1 MYVLCKCT
9 FGSILGFINVSIKL
23 FVYIFGGAQ
32 CPRLHLQ
39 IDTKLGRDLPRHRLQ
54 PRPGLPHRGLDLV
67 LGTASQFYIR
77 NIRRRPLFVP
87 SSCVQCRYLRLSWV
101 GSGLGGSMFVV
112 MAKCMLR
119 DPPSPITVI
128 VHTNQLYTDRRSTS
142 RHNKH

>member
-1 MYVLCKCT
+1 MYVLCKCI

-23 FVYIFGGAQ
+23 FVYIFGEAQ

-77 NIRRRPLFVP
+77 NIRRRLVP
-87 SSCVQCRYLRLSWV
+87 SPCVQCRYLRLSWV
-101 GSGLGGSMFVV
+101 GSGLVGSMFVV

-128 VHTNQLYTDRRSTS
+128 VHTNQLYTDQRSTS
-142 RHNKH
+142 HHNKH

>member
-1 MYVLCKCT
+1 MYVLCKCI

-23 FVYIFGGAQ
+23 FVYIFGEAQ

-77 NIRRRPLFVP
+77 NIRRRLVP
-87 SSCVQCRYLRLSWV
+87 SPCVQCRYLRLSWV
-101 GSGLGGSMFVV
+101 GSGLVGSMFATTYEILLLQSQSLFILISYTLIGEVQAV
-112 MAKCMLR
+112 
-119 DPPSPITVI
+119 T
-128 VHTNQLYTDRRSTS
+128 TNIDTPYP
-142 RHNKH
+142 

>member
-1 MYVLCKCT
+1 MYVFCKCI

-67 LGTASQFYIR
+67 LGYSESISYSQYSEGEG
-77 NIRRRPLFVP
+77 L
-87 SSCVQCRYLRLSWV
+87 YLSLLLVYSADI
-101 GSGLGGSMFVV
+101 S
-112 MAKCMLR
+112 
-119 DPPSPITVI
+119 D
-128 VHTNQLYTDRRSTS
+128 
-142 RHNKH
+142 

>member
-1 MYVLCKCT
+1 MYVLCKCIL
-9 FGSILGFINVSIKL
+9 GSILGFINVSIKL

-87 SSCVQCRYLRLSWV
+87 SPCVQCRYLRLSCV
-101 GSGLGGSMFVV
+101 GSGLNVCYEILLLQSQSLFILISYTLIGEVQAV
-112 MAKCMLR
+112 TTNI
-119 DPPSPITVI
+119 DPPYP
-128 VHTNQLYTDRRSTS
+128 
-142 RHNKH
+142 

>member
-1 MYVLCKCT
+1 MYVLCKCI

-77 NIRRRPLFVP
+77 NIRREKASICPFSL
-87 SSCVQCRYLRLSWV
+87 CTVQISQIKLGRVRAFWV
-101 GSGLGGSMFVV
+101 NVCCDG
-112 MAKCMLR
+112 
-119 DPPSPITVI
+119 
-128 VHTNQLYTDRRSTS
+128 
-142 RHNKH
+142 